1 MLSRAPAQSPAAPF
15 KPRLSSPRSRLGA
28 SCKPLTA
35 ASSTRRSVSAR
46 AASRRGFLLL
56 APSLAAASAVLRTLP
71 SAAAESDD
79 ADTPSTPTDE
89 LPSSSSPQPEA
100 EAEAEAQPEPEESP
114 MSRVYDAT
122 VLGLPEALAG
132 DARGRVWEKLATA
145 RVVYLGEAELEPDPD
160 DRALEFEIVR
170 GLAGRCADAG
180 RGLAL
185 ALEAF
190 PCDLQQQLDQFM
202 DGRIDGKIL
211 KLYTSHWPQ
220 ELWQQYEPLLNY
232 CRDTGIKL
240 IACGTPLEVK
250 KTVQADGIRALTK
263 AEREAYAPPAGSGFI
278 SGFMFSSG
286 RSLIDKISTMDDSLF
301 GTTSYLLEQTRAVD
315 DYTISQII
323 TKELNDGDLSRLLIV
338 VTGASHVMYGP
349 RGSGVPGRISK
360 KVPKK
365 DQVVVLLDPE
375 SQVIRREGE
384 VPIADFL
391 WYSAAKPCTRNC
403 FDRAEIARV
412 MNAAGRRTEALP
424 QDLQKGIDLG
434 VVSPEILQNFF
445 DLEKYPVMAELIHRF
460 QGFRERLLADPKF
473 LQRLAIEEAISITTT
488 LLAQYQKRQGRFF
501 EEIDYV
507 LTDTIRGSVVD
518 FFTVWLPA
526 PTISVLQYADDGSGQ
541 SLEFVRGLLGSLPDN
556 AFQKNIL
563 GQDWNIKQRI
573 AAVLVGGLKLASV
586 GFISSIGAGVSS
598 DLVYAARGIVKP
610 SEKVEAGRKR
620 TPIWK
625 SAAVYSCFLG
635 TSANLRYQIIAGL
648 VEYRLG
654 ESLVTYYNQPLI
666 AGLLSFIARTLNS
679 YWGTQQWVDLARY
692 TGIQKSEDEPPGE
705 ATMPAESPHL
715 DACATEGHNLDDSS
729 NDTDESSGPS

>member
-1 MLSRAPAQSPAAPF
+1 MLSRVPAQSPAASF
-15 KPRLSSPRSRLGA
+15 KPRHSSPRSRLGLGA

-35 ASSTRRSVSAR
+35 TTTAPSSTRRRVSTC

-79 ADTPSTPTDE
+79 ADTPSSTPAPPTDE
-89 LPSSSSPQPEA
+89 LPSPSPETEA
-100 EAEAEAQPEPEESP
+100 EVEAQPEPEELP

-122 VLGLPEALAG
+122 VLGEPEALAG
-132 DARGRVWEKLATA
+132 DARGRVWEKLAAA

-160 DRALEFEIVR
+160 DRALELEVVR
-170 GLAGRCADAG
+170 GLSGRCADAG

-202 DGRIDGKIL
+202 DGRIDGRIL

-240 IACGTPLEVK
+240 IACGTPLE
-250 KTVQADGIRALTK
+250 
-263 AEREAYAPPAGSGFI
+263 
-278 SGFMFSSG
+278 
-286 RSLIDKISTMDDSLF
+286 
-301 GTTSYLLEQTRAVD
+301 
-315 DYTISQII
+315 II

-384 VPIADFL
+384 LPIADFL

-412 MNAAGRRTEALP
+412 MNAAGRRTKALP

-445 DLEKYPVMAELIHRF
+445 DLEKYPLMAELIHRF
-460 QGFRERLLADPKF
+460 
-473 LQRLAIEEAISITTT
+473 
-488 LLAQYQKRQGRFF
+488 
-501 EEIDYV
+501 
-507 LTDTIRGSVVD
+507 
-518 FFTVWLPA
+518 
-526 PTISVLQYADDGSGQ
+526 
-541 SLEFVRGLLGSLPDN
+541 
-556 AFQKNIL
+556 
-563 GQDWNIKQRI
+563 
-573 AAVLVGGLKLASV
+573 
-586 GFISSIGAGVSS
+586 
-598 DLVYAARGIVKP
+598 
-610 SEKVEAGRKR
+610 
-620 TPIWK
+620 
-625 SAAVYSCFLG
+625 
-635 TSANLRYQIIAGL
+635 QIIAGL

-666 AGLLSFIARTLNS
+666 AGLLSFVARTLNS

-692 TGIQKSEDEPPGE
+692 TGLQKSEEKPPGE
-705 ATMPAESPHL
+705 ASTPPESWLQKSEEKPPSGEASTPPELGLQKSEEKPPSSEASTPPELADL
-715 DACATEGHNLDDSS
+715 DGCTIEGHNLDDSS
-729 NDTDESSGPS
+729 NNTNESRGPS